1 MVDAKRA
8 ALLALV
14 VQNTLL
20 VLTMRYS
27 RTRPGPMY
35 LASTAVVVDEA
46 LKATVCVAA
55 LLWQWSR
62 SEQRG
67 GAAAF
72 LRREVCERPAETMK
86 MAVVAGLYTLQK
98 NALYVAVSNLDAAVF
113 QLTYQ
118 AKNLTTALF
127 TCILLGRTFT
137 RQQLGAL
144 VVLTG
149 GVAAIQV
156 DAVHGG
162 SGEAVGDH
170 HERECPREG
179 PAAACP
185 CSPRIAA
192 LPAEHHF
199 LGVAAVLVACCTS
212 GFAGVYF
219 EKVLKGSKQVS
230 LFAKNLQLAGFAFC
244 FATIFGLSR
253 DLATIRL
260 HGFFHGFTPLVCCV
274 VVLEACGGLV
284 VATVIKFAD
293 NILKTLATSL
303 SIVTSSVL
311 SFWLLDFQISA
322 LFCAG
327 AFLVL
332 IAISLYSVPLDNS
345 CGGQEDKGGSG
356 AISAAL
362 QQVQRRVAVRRRI
375 RAAVIVLGLGCVG
388 FFLRAAAVRA
398 RSDYSR
404 YYPESALN

>member
-170 HERECPREG
+170 HERECSVPPRQRALAHPASPPCPQSTISSAWPRCWW
-179 PAAACP
+179 PAARAASRGFTSRK
-185 CSPRIAA
+185 CSRAASRSRCLRRICSSRASPSA
-192 LPAEHHF
+192 LPPSSGSRETWPRYGYTVSSMGLHRWF
-199 LGVAAVLVACCTS
+199 AA
-212 GFAGVYF
+212 
-219 EKVLKGSKQVS
+219 
-230 LFAKNLQLAGFAFC
+230 
-244 FATIFGLSR
+244 
-253 DLATIRL
+253 
-260 HGFFHGFTPLVCCV
+260 
-274 VVLEACGGLV
+274 
-284 VATVIKFAD
+284 
-293 NILKTLATSL
+293 
-303 SIVTSSVL
+303 
-311 SFWLLDFQISA
+311 WL
-322 LFCAG
+322 CW
-327 AFLVL
+327 
-332 IAISLYSVPLDNS
+332 
-345 CGGQEDKGGSG
+345 
-356 AISAAL
+356 
-362 QQVQRRVAVRRRI
+362 RRV
-375 RAAVIVLGLGCVG
+375 VG
-388 FFLRAAAVRA
+388 
-398 RSDYSR
+398 SSS
-404 YYPESALN
+404 PP